1 MHCIVPSQTRPCP
14 WCLPPF
20 DHLCSV
26 HSWPLGLS
34 PLLANLGL
42 PACRKVSRIPMEQ
55 PVLPES
61 THLTCNSN
69 EFLKKNKKQKK
80 PPKKKKFLK
89 KEKNVYSNT
98 SPPGLIWAVG
108 LFLLCDCVKQ
118 RQDIRGETPPP
129 QYAITGMSCSFLKS
143 TFGSC
148 CAMDFT
154 SLLWVLFSSAET

>member
-42 PACRKVSRIPMEQ
+42 PACRKVSLIPMEQ

-69 EFLKKNKKQKK
+69 EFLKKNKTKK
-80 PPKKKKFLK
+80 KTTKKKKFLK
-89 KEKNVYSNT
+89 KEKIVYSNT

-129 QYAITGMSCSFLKS
+129 ICYNW
-143 TFGSC
+143 
-148 CAMDFT
+148 DV
-154 SLLWVLFSSAET
+154 LLISQKHLWIMLCHGLHQPALGPLFFC